1 MTCYL
6 IVKSDTSLIDKKE
19 FENWYANE
27 HLSEAKKAFMAKNA
41 KRGWIN
47 NTNFH
52 LAIYEFKNNKDA
64 EKAINSKNLEILI
77 KKFDQ
82 KWKNKVKRTRELT
95 ELIQII

>member
-6 IVKSDTSLIDKKE
+6 MVKSDTTLVNKRE

-27 HLSEAKKAFMAKNA
+27 YLSEA

-52 LAIYEFKNNKDA
+52 PAIYEFENNKDP
-64 EKAINSKNLEILI
+64 EKAINSKKLEILI

-95 ELIQII
+95 KSIQII

>member
-6 IVKSDTSLIDKKE
+6 IVKSDTTLVDKKE
-19 FENWYANE
+19 FESWYANE
-27 HLSEAKKAFMAKNA
+27 HLSEAKKAFMAKSA
-41 KRGWIN
+41 KRGWIK

-52 LAIYEFKNNKDA
+52 LAIYEFENNKDA
-64 EKAINSKNLEILI
+64 EKAINSKNLKILI

-82 KWKNKVKRTRELT
+82 KWENKVKRTRELT

>member
-1 MTCYL
+1 MTCHL
-6 IVKSDTSLIDKKE
+6 MVKSDTTPVNKRE

-27 HLSEAKKAFMAKNA
+27 HLSEAKKLLMAKNA

-52 LAIYEFKNNKDA
+52 LAIYEFENNKDA

-77 KKFDQ
+77 K
-82 KWKNKVKRTRELT
+82 N
-95 ELIQII
+95 LIRNGKIKLKEQEN

>member
-6 IVKSDTSLIDKKE
+6 IVKSDTTLVDKE
-19 FENWYANE
+19 DFENWYANE
-27 HLSEAKKAFMAKNA
+27 HLSEAKKAFRAKSA
-41 KRGWIN
+41 KRGWIK

-52 LAIYEFKNNKDA
+52 LAIYEFENNKDA
-64 EKAINSKNLEILI
+64 EKIINSKNLEILI

-82 KWKNKVKRTRELT
+82 KWVNKVHRTRELI

>member
-1 MTCYL
+1 
-6 IVKSDTSLIDKKE
+6 
-19 FENWYANE
+19 
-27 HLSEAKKAFMAKNA
+27 MAKNA

-52 LAIYEFKNNKDA
+52 LAIYEFENNKDA

-95 ELIQII
+95 ELIQIT

>member
-6 IVKSDTSLIDKKE
+6 MVKSDTTLVNKRE

-27 HLSEAKKAFMAKNA
+27 HLSEAKKALMAKNA

-52 LAIYEFKNNKDA
+52 PAIHEFENNKDA
-64 EKAINSKNLEILI
+64 EKAINSKNLIRNGKI
-77 KKFDQ
+77 KLKEQ
-82 KWKNKVKRTRELT
+82 EN
-95 ELIQII
+95 

>member
-6 IVKSDTSLIDKKE
+6 MVKSDTTLVNKKE

-27 HLSEAKKAFMAKNA
+27 HLSEAKKALMAKNA

-52 LAIYEFKNNKDA
+52 AAPIPLHIAHDGFVSIIDHLLKPHALQKDYTKSNVA
-64 EKAINSKNLEILI
+64 CEP
-77 KKFDQ
+77 
-82 KWKNKVKRTRELT
+82 VRRTL
-95 ELIQII
+95 

>member
-1 MTCYL
+1 
-6 IVKSDTSLIDKKE
+6 
-19 FENWYANE
+19 
-27 HLSEAKKAFMAKNA
+27 MAKNA
-41 KRGWIN
+41 KRGWIK

-52 LAIYEFKNNKDA
+52 LAIYEFENNKDA

-82 KWKNKVKRTRELT
+82 KWVNKVHRTRELI